1 MGDVT
6 HYPSHTTTP
15 RGTALAL
22 TLIGSA
28 DGDIDSF
35 RGDAVA
41 SVAHPATGKYTI
53 TFKDVLP
60 RIESITF
67 GYWDSNHDVSPT
79 YKDATVQGDLTASS
93 KTLALRIRN
102 SADGGANA
110 LSDLTA
116 TQRMS
121 VTIHFRNSAQGL

>member
-1 MGDVT
+1 M
-6 HYPSHTTTP
+6 
-15 RGTALAL
+15 
-22 TLIGSA
+22 
-28 DGDIDSF
+28 
-35 RGDAVA
+35 
-41 SVAHPATGKYTI
+41 
-53 TFKDVLP
+53 
-60 RIESITF
+60 
-67 GYWDSNHDVSPT
+67 
-79 YKDATVQGDLTASS
+79 QGDLTASS